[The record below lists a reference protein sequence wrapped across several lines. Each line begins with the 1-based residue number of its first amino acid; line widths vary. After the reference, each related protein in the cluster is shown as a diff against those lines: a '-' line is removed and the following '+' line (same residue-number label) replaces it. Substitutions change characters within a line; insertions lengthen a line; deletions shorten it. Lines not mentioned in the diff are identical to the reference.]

1 MKKLDFSIESIGRKL
16 FISFVIAS
24 IFNILF
30 TEFNFNDKHFA
41 DHISLGKTL
50 IIIITSFLVLM
61 KYSKNKKYL
70 KIEPFL
76 MIGLTLMFLFV
87 INTKYENFYF
97 SLASILIMSFIVF
110 KYYPKIDFKISD
122 KKTKILYIIFGLLFI
137 SFISYTLILNY
148 LRFLSTN
155 FDFGIFSQVYYN
167 MTKTGISYATS
178 VRDYVTTQ
186 LHIHFSPILYLIL
199 PIYYIFPS
207 PITLLVMQGVLVALG
222 LIPLYKLCKHYK
234 LNNFYTVIIG
244 LIFIFHPSIIGG
256 NLYYFHENNFLVP
269 LILWLLYYIEKN
281 NYKMTIVFAF
291 LTCFVKEDA
300 PIFVVII
307 GLYYMFFKDKRK
319 IGLGLIFGGLIY
331 FFTVILFLRHF
342 GDGVMNYRYS
352 FFIDEHDS
360 LIKLVINVIK
370 NPGYLLKVIS
380 DYERFVY
387 LVYILVPLGLIP
399 LSLKKKRQLIL
410 YIPLLI
416 ICLMSSHRH
425 QYEIIFHYG
434 FGPTTLFFYLLIVNF
449 KEIKKETRD
458 KLLITGFS
466 SALIFFASIYFLEF
480 KNLSLYLNEKDK
492 ITILNK
498 AVNMIPEENS
508 VKATTFLVPQL
519 SQRKYVYEFEPGDM
533 HQDLLTD
540 YIVMDLRFKDL
551 IVEDEFKD
559 YEIIYEEPDIVRVY
573 KREGAKT

>member
-1 MKKLDFSIESIGRKL
+1 MKNFDLSIESIGRKL
-16 FISFVIAS
+16 FIGFAIAS
-24 IFNILF
+24 ILNILF
-30 TEFNFNDKHFA
+30 NAEFNFNDRYFA
-41 DHISLGKTL
+41 DYISLGKTL
-50 IIIITSFLVLM
+50 IIIIISFLVLM

-76 MIGLTLMFLFV
+76 MIGLTLMFLFL

-97 SLASILIMSFIVF
+97 SVTSTLIMSFIVF

-148 LRFLSTN
+148 LRFLSPN

-207 PITLLVMQGVLVALG
+207 PITLLVMQGVLMALG

-256 NLYYFHENNFLVP
+256 NMYYFHENNFLVP

-342 GDGVMNYRYS
+342 GDGVMNYRYVH
-352 FFIDEHDS
+352 FIDEHDS
-360 LIKLVINVIK
+360 LMKVVVNVFK
-370 NPGYLLKVIS
+370 NPGYLLSVIS
-380 DYERFVY
+380 DHDRFKF
-387 LVYILVPLGLIP
+387 LVYILFSLGLIP
-399 LSLKKKRQLIL
+399 LLFKKKSQLIL
-410 YIPLLI
+410 CIPLLI
-416 ICLMSSHRH
+416 ICLMSNHIH
-425 QYEIIFHYG
+425 QYQIKFYYG
-434 FGPTTLFFYLLIVNF
+434 FGPTAIFFYLLIVNL

-458 KLLITGFS
+458 KLLITGLTS
-466 SALIFFASIYFLEF
+466 SIIFFASIYFLEF
-480 KNLSLYLNEKDK
+480 KNLGYYRNEKTQ
-492 ITILNK
+492 IEILNK
-498 AVNMIPEENS
+498 AVNMVPEDYS
-508 VKATTFLVPQL
+508 VKATTFLIPQL
-519 SQRKYVYEFEPGDM
+519 SQRKYLYEFGPED
-533 HQDLLTD
+533 DYEKNLTD

-559 YEIIYEEPDIVRVY
+559 YEIIYNHPNIVRVY
-573 KREGAKT
+573 KREGV